1 MRAITSSGARCQR
14 PAAKKGLPFLRAKPK
29 QPHSSTPRADWP
41 RIMALIASLRQ
52 SHVLAAAM
60 MLAYATA
67 IEASG
72 ATLREKA
79 KNVHHVLPRDR
90 GENALPPRGRAP
102 DALAP

>member
-1 MRAITSSGARCQR
+1 
-14 PAAKKGLPFLRAKPK
+14 
-29 QPHSSTPRADWP
+29 
-41 RIMALIASLRQ
+41 MALIASLRQ

-90 GENALPPRGRAP
+90 GENALPPRGHAP